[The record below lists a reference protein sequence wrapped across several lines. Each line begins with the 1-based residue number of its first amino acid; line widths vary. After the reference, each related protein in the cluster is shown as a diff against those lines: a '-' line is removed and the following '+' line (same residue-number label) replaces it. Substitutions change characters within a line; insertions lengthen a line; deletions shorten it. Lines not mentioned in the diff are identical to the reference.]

1 MSENVKIDN
10 HRVELLAADV
20 CITWLS
26 GVVAYVFNYSMSY
39 CVANLGPLCRDL
51 SLLSVFYL
59 CGFLLWKTY
68 NSFERNLASNDFLYT
83 VAGLLT
89 GVLLSSLAIRYANG
103 VRLLTYRDV
112 LLQFII
118 ALVGL
123 RVVRNLISIHYYYY
137 SKRSNTNGSYGLNDM
152 ALLNMELSELLS
164 RSPIKVDED
173 GIMQEMSG
181 KRILVTG
188 GAGSIGSELVKNIA
202 RYGPKKLIVIDQ
214 AETPMHD
221 LILDVKR
228 EFPALDFICVL
239 GDVCNK
245 SVLRKVFERFRP
257 QILFHAAAYKH
268 VSMMEEN
275 PSECILNNVC
285 GTMNAA
291 DLAVEFGTEKFVLI
305 SSDKAVKPTGMM
317 GCSKRICEIYCQS
330 LSASKS
336 NVSNCQFVTTRFGNV
351 LGSNGSVV
359 PLFREQI
366 RRGGPVTVTH
376 PDVIRY
382 FMLID
387 EACKL
392 VLEAATLGHGGEIFV
407 FDMGMPVR
415 ITDLAKKM
423 IRISRRSDIEIKYIG
438 LGKGEK
444 LYEEVLTSG
453 ETEMPTLNE
462 KIRIA
467 HVRSYDFD
475 LVNGQIRSLVAA
487 AQQGDGPGILAWM
500 REMVPEFT
508 YTA

>member
-10 HRVELLAADV
+10 HRVELLVTDL
-20 CITWLS
+20 CITWLA
-26 GVVAYVFNYSMSY
+26 GVIAYVFNYSMSY
-39 CVANLGPLCRDL
+39 CLANLGPLCRDL

-59 CGFLLWKTY
+59 CGFVLWKTY
-68 NSFERNLASNDFLYT
+68 NSFVRNLASNDFLYT

-89 GVLLSSLAIRYANG
+89 GVLFSCLAIRFTEG
-103 VRLLTYRDV
+103 IRLLSYRDV
-112 LLQFII
+112 LLQFIV

-137 SKRSNTNGSYGLNDM
+137 SKRSNTNGSYGLSDM

-164 RSPIKVDED
+164 RSPIRVDEE

-202 RYGPKKLIVIDQ
+202 RFGPRKLIVIDQ

-221 LILDVKR
+221 LMLDVR
-228 EFPALDFICVL
+228 GNFPRLDFVCVL

-245 SVLRKVFERFRP
+245 DTMKRVFERFRP
-257 QILFHAAAYKH
+257 QIVFHAAAYKH
-268 VSMMEEN
+268 VSVMEEN

-285 GTMNAA
+285 GTMNVA
-291 DLAVEFGTEKFVLI
+291 DLAVAYKTEKVVLI
-305 SSDKAVKPTGMM
+305 SSDKAVRPTGMM

-330 LSASKS
+330 LSQ
-336 NVSNCQFVTTRFGNV
+336 NDGNPGGCQFVTTRFGNV

-407 FDMGMPVR
+407 FDMGMPVK

-423 IRISRRSDIEIKYIG
+423 IRISRRSDVKIEYIG
-438 LGKGEK
+438 LGRGEK
-444 LYEEVLTSG
+444 LYEEVLTNR
-453 ETEMPTLNE
+453 ETELPTSNE
-462 KIRIA
+462 YIRIA
-467 HVRSYDFD
+467 QVESYDFEEVKNRISR
-475 LVNGQIRSLVAA
+475 LVSAARLNDEPEIVA
-487 AQQGDGPGILAWM
+487 LM
-500 REMVPEFT
+500 RELVPEFK
-508 YTA
+508 YSA